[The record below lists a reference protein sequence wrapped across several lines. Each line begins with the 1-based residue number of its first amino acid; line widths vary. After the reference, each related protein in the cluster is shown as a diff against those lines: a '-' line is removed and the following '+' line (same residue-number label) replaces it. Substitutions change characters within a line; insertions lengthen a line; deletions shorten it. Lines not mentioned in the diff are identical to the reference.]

1 MMADPA
7 PYRARDWDVHPAY
20 DYPAYASTKLRA
32 PNQKLVSDPAHPVRG
47 PPGRPSGARP
57 RRRATPT

>member
-20 DYPAYASTKLRA
+20 DYPAYSSTKLLA
-32 PNQKLVSDPAHPVRG
+32 PKQKLV
-47 PPGRPSGARP
+47 
-57 RRRATPT
+57 